1 VSLLLVGE
9 VRSIVLLLLLPPL
22 LPLLPLR
29 PWLRRLTLGVSD
41 VRSMDSETGRFLDMP
56 HHAAARAKEGGATEN
71 AWIIR
76 VVGERPRS
84 FREFYRL
91 VER

>member
-1 VSLLLVGE
+1 MSLLRVGE
-9 VRSIVLLLLLPPL
+9 VRSIVLLLLLLPL

-56 HHAAARAKEGGATEN
+56 HHAAARAKEGGAT
-71 AWIIR
+71 R
-76 VVGERPRS
+76 T
-84 FREFYRL
+84 RL
-91 VER
+91 DARAVTR